1 MRIQTTDS
9 QSKLNMDDRG
19 TGNEKVS
26 LSTAYVAEGTYPADI
41 CVLRYALERNAR
53 AKPNDIFAAFEGGE
67 RWTFAQILRQVE
79 SLAGNLHELGVR
91 QGDHV
96 VLVLPT
102 SALALRAMFAI
113 NYLGAVYVP
122 VNPALKGSSLEHV
135 LHDAGAAF
143 AIVHDSVLDRVLAA
157 APPGLTTIVR
167 SSEETAPAPPAGI
180 AIHGVC
186 VLTRP
191 AAPPPAP
198 PKPIRPFDLQSIIY
212 TSGTTGR
219 SKGVLSSYM
228 HSYSCVGPDA
238 WNCLTADDRQLLHM
252 PIFHIGGAFIACVS
266 LCVGSSIA
274 VVSHFRTEAF
284 WDQIRE
290 LEVTSAFLLGA
301 MATFLLKQP
310 PHPRDRHHGLRMV
323 FIVPLGQSGPAFHAR
338 FGVDVFTLFNM
349 TEICTPLISRA
360 NPSKDSICGR
370 PRAGVEVRLVDEND
384 CSVGIGEVGQLILRS
399 EAPWAMN
406 HGYNNNP
413 QATADA
419 WRNGWFHTGDAFIRD
434 ADGDYRFVDRLKDA
448 IRRRGENIS
457 SYEIE
462 VELLSHPGIR
472 EAAAIS
478 VPSEFSE
485 DEVLVVLA
493 PATGA
498 SLDPQ
503 EIIQHLLPRM
513 AHHMV
518 PRFIRIIDEL
528 PKTPTAKVEKH
539 ILRSEGV
546 TADTWDRE
554 RAGIPVRREKI

>member
-1 MRIQTTDS
+1 MS
-9 QSKLNMDDRG
+9 QLDTAND
-19 TGNEKVS
+19 KVP
-26 LSTAYVAEGTYPADI
+26 LSAAYVAEGTYPADI

-53 AKPNDIFAAFEGGE
+53 TRPDEVFAAFEGGE
-67 RWTFAQILRQVE
+67 RWTFAQTLQQVE
-79 SLAGNLHELGVR
+79 QLAGNLHQLGVR

-102 SALALRAMFAI
+102 SPMALRAMFAI
-113 NYLGAVYVP
+113 NYLGAAYVP

-135 LHDAGAAF
+135 LHNAGAAF
-143 AIVHDSVLDRVLAA
+143 AIVHDSVLDRIVAA
-157 APPGLTTIVR
+157 APPVLKAIVR
-167 SSEETAPAPPAGI
+167 SGDAAAVRTPEGI
-180 AIHGVC
+180 VIHGVS
-186 VLTRP
+186 VLSTSVI
-191 AAPPPAP
+191 PPPDP
-198 PKPIRPFDLQSIIY
+198 PKPIQPFDLQSIIY

-238 WNCLTADDRQLLHM
+238 WNCLTAGDRQLLHM
-252 PIFHIGGAFIACVS
+252 PIFHIGGAFIATVA

-310 PHPRDRHHGLRMV
+310 PRASDRDHRLHMV
-323 FIVPLGQSGPAFHAR
+323 FIVPLGQSGPAFHDR
-338 FGVDVFTLFNM
+338 FGVDVYTLFNM
-349 TEICTPLISRA
+349 TEICTPLISGA
-360 NPSKDSICGR
+360 NPVKHSICGR

-384 CSVGIGEVGQLILRS
+384 CSVADGEVGQLILRT

-462 VELLSHPGIR
+462 VELLCHPAIR
-472 EAAAIS
+472 EAAAIP
-478 VPSEFSE
+478 VASEFSE

-493 PATGA
+493 PASGA
-498 SLDPQ
+498 SLDPE
-503 EIIQHLLPRM
+503 EIIRHLLPRV
-513 AHHMV
+513 ASHML
-518 PRFIRIIDEL
+518 PRFVRIMDEL
-528 PKTPTAKVEKH
+528 PKTPTSKVEKH
-539 ILRSEGV
+539 ILRTEGV

-554 RAGIPVRREKI
+554 RAGIVIRREAF

>member
-1 MRIQTTDS
+1 MEND
-9 QSKLNMDDRG
+9 MAP
-19 TGNEKVS
+19 
-26 LSTAYVAEGTYPADI
+26 LSAAYVAEGTYPAEI
-41 CVLRYALERNAR
+41 CVLRYALQRNAR
-53 AKPNDIFAAFEGGE
+53 ERPDHVFAAFEGGE
-67 RWTFAQILRQVE
+67 RWTFAQTLRAVE
-79 SLAGNLHELGVR
+79 SLAGNLSELGVR

-102 SALALRAMFAI
+102 CPLALRVMFAI

-122 VNPALKGSSLEHV
+122 VNPALKGSSLEHI
-135 LHDAGAAF
+135 LRDAGAKLAV
-143 AIVHDSVLDRVLAA
+143 VHDDVFERVLAA
-157 APPGLTTIVR
+157 APPAFVTMVR
-167 SSEETAPAPPAGI
+167 SSDGMRHQPPD
-180 AIHGVC
+180 AIVTHGVSA
-186 VLTRP
+186 LTK
-191 AAPPPAP
+191 ASAPPPEP
-198 PKPIRPFDLQSIIY
+198 PIPIRPFDTQSIIY

-228 HSYSCVGPDA
+228 HAFSCVGPDA
-238 WNCLTADDRQLLHM
+238 WHCLTAKDRQLLHM
-252 PIFHIGGAFIACVS
+252 PIFHIGGAFIATVA

-274 VVSHFRTEAF
+274 VVPHFRTETF
-284 WDQIRE
+284 WDQVRE
-290 LEVTSAFLLGA
+290 LEVTSAFLLGG

-310 PHPRDRHHGLRMV
+310 PDSRDRDHGLRMV
-323 FIVPLGQSGPAFHAR
+323 FIVPLGRSAKPFRER
-338 FGVDVFTLFNM
+338 FGVDVITLFNM

-360 NPSKDSICGR
+360 NPGKDNVCGR
-370 PRAGVEVRLVDEND
+370 PRAGVEVRLVDEHD
-384 CSVGIGEVGQLILRS
+384 CSVKDGEVGQLILRT

-406 HGYNNNP
+406 HGYNDNP

-462 VELLSHPGIR
+462 VELLSHPAVR
-472 EAAAIS
+472 EAAAIP

-493 PATGA
+493 AAGGA
-498 SLDPQ
+498 SIDP
-503 EIIQHLLPRM
+503 EDIIRHLLPRM
-513 AHHMV
+513 ARHMV
-518 PRFIRIIDEL
+518 PRYIRIVDEL

-539 ILRSEGV
+539 VLRAQGL

-554 RAGIPVRREKI
+554 RAGFLLRRETI

>member
-1 MRIQTTDS
+1 V
-9 QSKLNMDDRG
+9 KLMSNSG
-19 TGNEKVS
+19 TGNDKVP
-26 LSTAYVAEGTYPADI
+26 LSAAYVAEGTYPADI

-53 AKPNDIFAAFEGGE
+53 AKPDEIFAAFESGE
-67 RWTFAQILRQVE
+67 RWTFAQTLQQVE
-79 SLAGNLHELGVR
+79 NLAGNLHELGVR
-91 QGDHV
+91 QGDHI

-102 SALALRAMFAI
+102 SPLALRAMFAI

-135 LHDAGAAF
+135 LNNAGSAF
-143 AIVHDSVLDRVLAA
+143 AIVHDSVLDRILAA
-157 APPGLTTIVR
+157 APPALKTIVR
-167 SSEETAPAPPAGI
+167 SSDATAPAPPSGI
-180 AIHGVC
+180 TIHSVSA
-186 VLTRP
+186 LTKP
-191 AAPPPAP
+191 SAAPPAP
-198 PKPIRPFDLQSIIY
+198 PKPIQPFDTQSIIY

-238 WNCLTADDRQLLHM
+238 WNCLTASDRQLLHM
-252 PIFHIGGAFIACVS
+252 PIFHIGGAFIATVA

-284 WDQIRE
+284 WDQVRE

-310 PHPRDRHHGLRMV
+310 PHPRDRDHKLRMV
-323 FIVPLGQSGPAFHAR
+323 FIVPLGQSGPAFRER
-338 FGVDVFTLFNM
+338 FGADVFTLFNM

-360 NPSKDSICGR
+360 NPAKDSICGR

-384 CSVGIGEVGQLILRS
+384 CSVGDGEVGQLILRT

-462 VELLSHPGIR
+462 VELLSHPSVR
-472 EAAAIS
+472 EAAAIP

-493 PATGA
+493 PASGA
-498 SLDPQ
+498 SIDPE

-513 AHHMV
+513 ARHML
-518 PRFIRIIDEL
+518 PRFIRVIDEL

-539 ILRSEGV
+539 VLRAEGL

-554 RAGIPVRREKI
+554 RAGIAIRRETI

>member
-1 MRIQTTDS
+1 MTPMSALATTDD
-9 QSKLNMDDRG
+9 KIP
-19 TGNEKVS
+19 
-26 LSTAYVAEGTYPADI
+26 LSADYVAEGTYPAEC
-41 CVLRYALERNAR
+41 CVLRYALERHAHTR
-53 AKPNDIFAAFEGGE
+53 PNEVFAAFEGGE
-67 RWTFAQILRQVE
+67 RWTFAQTLEQVA

-96 VLVLPT
+96 VLMLPT
-102 SALALRAMFAI
+102 SPLALRVMFAI

-122 VNPALKGSSLEHV
+122 VNPALRGSSLEHV
-135 LHDAGAAF
+135 LQNAGAAL
-143 AIVHDSVLDRVLAA
+143 AVVHDSVLDRMLAA
-157 APPGLTTIVR
+157 APHNLKTVVR
-167 SSEETAPAPPAGI
+167 SSDEPGPTRGGITMHGASVLTKQAAPAPAPN
-180 AIHGVC
+180 
-186 VLTRP
+186 RP
-191 AAPPPAP
+191 
-198 PKPIRPFDLQSIIY
+198 IQPFDTQSIIY

-228 HSYSCVGPDA
+228 HAYSCVGPDA
-238 WNCLTADDRQLLHM
+238 WNCLTPRDRQLLHM
-252 PIFHIGGAFIACVS
+252 PIFHIGGAFIATVS

-310 PHPRDRHHGLRMV
+310 PNPRDRDHALRMV
-323 FIVPLGQSGPAFHAR
+323 FIVPLGQSCKPFRER

-360 NPSKDSICGR
+360 NPAKDNICGR
-370 PRAGVEVRLVDEND
+370 PRAGVEVRLVDAND
-384 CSVGIGEVGQLILRS
+384 CSVRDGEVGQLILRT

-457 SYEIE
+457 SHEIE
-462 VELLSHPGIR
+462 VELLSHPAVR
-472 EAAAIS
+472 EAAAIP

-493 PATGA
+493 PAAGA
-498 SLDPQ
+498 SIRPE
-503 EIIQHLLPRM
+503 EIIEHLVSRV
-513 AHHMV
+513 AHHMI
-518 PRFIRIIDEL
+518 PRFVRVIEEL

-539 ILRSEGV
+539 LLRAEGV

-554 RAGIPVRREKI
+554 RAGIIIRREKL

>member
-1 MRIQTTDS
+1 M
-9 QSKLNMDDRG
+9 G
-19 TGNEKVS
+19 VS
-26 LSTAYVAEGTYPADI
+26 RTSDQPAPLSADYVAEGTYPAEI
-41 CVLRYALERNAR
+41 CVLRYALERHAR
-53 AKPNDIFAAFEGGE
+53 EQPDRIFAAFEGGE
-67 RWTFAQILRQVE
+67 RWTFAQSLEQVQN
-79 SLAGNLHELGVR
+79 LAGHLHALGVR
-91 QGDHV
+91 QGDRV

-102 SALALRAMFAI
+102 SPLSLRTMFAI

-122 VNPALKGSSLEHV
+122 VNPALKGSALEHV
-135 LHDAGAAF
+135 LHNAGAAL
-143 AIVHDSVLDRVLAA
+143 AIVQDGVFDRVRAAAPAGLTSIIRSSDPVLAA
-157 APPGLTTIVR
+157 R
-167 SSEETAPAPPAGI
+167 
-180 AIHGVC
+180 
-186 VLTRP
+186 
-191 AAPPPAP
+191 AAPPPPP
-198 PKPIRPFDLQSIIY
+198 PKPIKPFDTQSIIY

-228 HSYSCVGPDA
+228 HAFSCVGPDA
-238 WNCLTADDRQLLHM
+238 WNCLTKDDRQLLHM
-252 PIFHIGGAFIACVS
+252 PIFHIGGAFIATVA

-284 WDQIRE
+284 WDQVRE

-301 MATFLLKQP
+301 MATFLLKQEP
-310 PHPRDRHHGLRMV
+310 TPRDRDHGLRMV

-338 FGVDVFTLFNM
+338 FGADVFTLFNM
-349 TEICTPLISRA
+349 TEICTPLISAA
-360 NPSKDSICGR
+360 NPAKPSICGR
-370 PRAGVEVRLVDEND
+370 PRAGVEVRLVDEHD
-384 CSVGIGEVGQLILRS
+384 CAVADGEVGQLILRT

-406 HGYNNNP
+406 HGYHNNP

-462 VELLSHPGIR
+462 VELLSHPAVR
-472 EAAAIS
+472 EAAAIP

-493 PATGA
+493 PAGGA
-498 SLDPQ
+498 AIDP
-503 EIIQHLLPRM
+503 EDIIRHLLPRM

-518 PRFIRIIDEL
+518 PRYIRIVDEL

-539 ILRSEGV
+539 LLRAEGL
-546 TADTWDRE
+546 TENTWDRE
-554 RAGIPVRREKI
+554 RAGFIIRREKI

>member
-1 MRIQTTDS
+1 
-9 QSKLNMDDRG
+9 MDYSG
-19 TGNEKVS
+19 KGNDKVP
-26 LSTAYVAEGTYPADI
+26 LSAAYVAEGTYPADI

-53 AKPNDIFAAFEGGE
+53 SKPDEIFAAFEGGE
-67 RWTFAQILRQVE
+67 RWTFAQTMQQVE
-79 SLAGNLHELGVR
+79 GLAGNIHELGVR

-102 SALALRAMFAI
+102 SPLALRAMFAI

-135 LHDAGAAF
+135 LHNAGAAI
-143 AIVHDSVLDRVLAA
+143 ALVHDTVLDRVLAA
-157 APPGLTTIVR
+157 APPALKAIVR
-167 SSEETAPAPPAGI
+167 SGDAATMTTPEGVT
-180 AIHGVC
+180 IHGVS
-186 VLTRP
+186 VLSKT
-191 AAPPPAP
+191 AASPPAP
-198 PKPIRPFDLQSIIY
+198 PKPIQPFDLQSIVY

-252 PIFHIGGAFIACVS
+252 PIFHIGGAFIATVA

-284 WDQIRE
+284 WDQVRE

-310 PHPRDRHHGLRMV
+310 PHPRDRDHNLRMV
-323 FIVPLGQSGPAFHAR
+323 FIVPLGQSGPAFHDR
-338 FGVDVFTLFNM
+338 FGADVFTLFNM

-360 NPSKDSICGR
+360 NPAKDSICGC
-370 PRAGVEVRLVDEND
+370 PRAGIEVRLVDEND
-384 CSVGIGEVGQLILRS
+384 CSVGIGEVGQLILRT

-457 SYEIE
+457 SFEIE
-462 VELLSHPGIR
+462 VELLSHPSVR
-472 EAAAIS
+472 EAAAIP

-493 PATGA
+493 PARGA
-498 SLDPQ
+498 SIDP
-503 EIIQHLLPRM
+503 EDIIRHLLPRM

-518 PRFIRIIDEL
+518 PRFIRVIDEL

-539 ILRSEGV
+539 VLRAEGL

-554 RAGIPVRREKI
+554 RAGISIRRGKL

>member
-1 MRIQTTDS
+1 MGHSETS
-9 QSKLNMDDRG
+9 QDR
-19 TGNEKVS
+19 VP
-26 LSTAYVAEGTYPADI
+26 LSAAYVAEGTYPAET

-53 AKPNDIFAAFEGGE
+53 DKPEQIFAAFEGGE
-67 RWTFAQILRQVE
+67 RWSFAQTLQQVQ
-79 SLAGNLHELGVR
+79 SLAGNLHGLGVR

-102 SALALRAMFAI
+102 SPLALRAMFAI

-135 LHDAGAAF
+135 LHNAGAAF
-143 AIVHDSVLDRVLAA
+143 AIVHDSILERVVAA
-157 APPGLTTIVR
+157 APPALKTFVR
-167 SSEETAPAPPAGI
+167 SSDTATPEVPDGI
-180 AIHGVC
+180 SIHPVSA
-186 VLTRP
+186 LTKSST
-191 AAPPPAP
+191 PPPSP
-198 PKPIRPFDLQSIIY
+198 PKPIQPFDTQSIIY

-228 HSYSCVGPDA
+228 HAYSCVGPDA

-252 PIFHIGGAFIACVS
+252 PIFHIGGAFIATVA

-284 WDQIRE
+284 WDQVRE

-310 PHPRDRHHGLRMV
+310 PGDGDRDHGLRMV
-323 FIVPLGQSGPAFHAR
+323 FIVPLGQSGRVFRER

-349 TEICTPLISRA
+349 TEICTPLISSA
-360 NPSKDSICGR
+360 NPAKDSICGR
-370 PRAGVEVRLVDEND
+370 PRAGVEVRLVDDND
-384 CSVGIGEVGQLILRS
+384 CSVGDGEVGQLILRT

-419 WRNGWFHTGDAFIRD
+419 WRNGWFHTGDGFIRD
-434 ADGDYRFVDRLKDA
+434 VDGDYRFVDRLKDA

-462 VELLSHPGIR
+462 MELLSHPSVR
-472 EAAAIS
+472 EAAAIP

-493 PATGA
+493 PASGA
-498 SLDPQ
+498 SIDP
-503 EIIQHLLPRM
+503 EDIIRHLLPRI

-518 PRFIRIIDEL
+518 PRFIRVVDEL

-539 ILRSEGV
+539 LLRAEGL

-554 RAGIPVRREKI
+554 RAGFIIRRETI

>member
-1 MRIQTTDS
+1 MGH
-9 QSKLNMDDRG
+9 SK
-19 TGNEKVS
+19 TSEEKAQ
-26 LSTAYVAEGTYPADI
+26 LSAAYVAEGTYPAEI

-53 AKPNDIFAAFEGGE
+53 DRPDQIFAAFEGGE
-67 RWTFAQILRQVE
+67 RWTFAQTLTQVQN
-79 SLAGNLHELGVR
+79 LAGNLHALGVR
-91 QGDHV
+91 QGDRV

-102 SALALRAMFAI
+102 SPLALRTMFAI

-135 LHDAGAAF
+135 LHNAGAAL
-143 AIVHDSVLDRVLAA
+143 AIVHDSVLDRLLAA
-157 APPGLTTIVR
+157 APPTLATIIR
-167 SSEETAPAPPAGI
+167 SSDA
-180 AIHGVC
+180 
-186 VLTRP
+186 VLVTKT
-191 AAPPPAP
+191 AAPPPP
-198 PKPIRPFDLQSIIY
+198 QKPIQPFDTQSIIY

-228 HSYSCVGPDA
+228 HAYSCVGPDA

-252 PIFHIGGAFIACVS
+252 PIFHIGGAFIATVA

-284 WDQIRE
+284 WGQVRE

-301 MATFLLKQP
+301 MATFLLKQQP
-310 PHPRDRHHGLRMV
+310 DPRDRDHGLRMV
-323 FIVPLGQSGPAFHAR
+323 FIVPLGQSGPAFRAR

-349 TEICTPLISRA
+349 TEICTPLISGA
-360 NPSKDSICGR
+360 NPAKDSICGR
-370 PRAGVEVRLVDEND
+370 PRAGVEVRLVDEHD
-384 CSVGIGEVGQLILRS
+384 CSVADGEVGQLILRT

-406 HGYNNNP
+406 HGYHNNP

-462 VELLSHPGIR
+462 VELLSHPAVR
-472 EAAAIS
+472 EAAAIP
-478 VPSEFSE
+478 VASEFSE

-493 PATGA
+493 PASGA
-498 SLDPQ
+498 SIDP
-503 EIIQHLLPRM
+503 EDIIRHLLPRM

-518 PRFIRIIDEL
+518 PRYIRIVDEL

-539 ILRSEGV
+539 ILRAEGLTV
-546 TADTWDRE
+546 DTWDRE
-554 RAGIPVRREKI
+554 RADIIIRREKI

>member
-1 MRIQTTDS
+1 M
-9 QSKLNMDDRG
+9 
-19 TGNEKVS
+19 
-26 LSTAYVAEGTYPADI
+26 AEGTYPAEI

-53 AKPNDIFAAFEGGE
+53 AKPDEIFAAFEGGE
-67 RWTFAQILRQVE
+67 RWTFAQTLRQVQ

-102 SALALRAMFAI
+102 SPLALRAMFAV

-135 LHDAGAAF
+135 LHNAGAAF
-143 AIVHDSVLDRVLAA
+143 AIIHDSVLDRVLAA
-157 APPGLTTIVR
+157 APPGLVTIV
-167 SSEETAPAPPAGI
+167 SSSDAPAPAPPEGVT
-180 AIHGVC
+180 IHGVS
-186 VLTRP
+186 VLTR
-191 AAPPPAP
+191 AAASPPDP
-198 PKPIRPFDLQSIIY
+198 PRPIRPFDLQSIIY

-238 WNCLTADDRQLLHM
+238 WNCLRADDRQLLHM

-274 VVSHFRTEAF
+274 VVSHFRTESF

-310 PHPRDRHHGLRMV
+310 PQPGDRDHGLRMV
-323 FIVPLGQSGPAFHAR
+323 FIVPLGQSGPAFHER

-360 NPSKDSICGR
+360 NPLKDSICGR
-370 PRAGVEVRLVDEND
+370 PRAGVEVRLVDEHD
-384 CSVGIGEVGQLILRS
+384 CSVGDGEVGQLILRT

-472 EAAAIS
+472 EAAAIP

-493 PATGA
+493 PASGA

-503 EIIQHLLPRM
+503 EIIQHLIPRM

-539 ILRSEGV
+539 VLRGEGI

-554 RAGIPVRREKI
+554 RAGVTVRREKI

>member
-1 MRIQTTDS
+1 V
-9 QSKLNMDDRG
+9 KLMSNSG
-19 TGNEKVS
+19 TGNDKVP
-26 LSTAYVAEGTYPADI
+26 LSAAYVAEGTYPADI

-53 AKPNDIFAAFEGGE
+53 AKPDEIFAAFEGGE
-67 RWTFAQILRQVE
+67 RWTFAQTLQQVE
-79 SLAGNLHELGVR
+79 NLAGNLHELGVR
-91 QGDHV
+91 QGDHI

-102 SALALRAMFAI
+102 SPLALRAMFAI

-135 LHDAGAAF
+135 LNNAGSAF
-143 AIVHDSVLDRVLAA
+143 AIVHDSVLDRILAA
-157 APPGLTTIVR
+157 APPALKTIVR
-167 SSEETAPAPPAGI
+167 SSDATAPAPPSGI
-180 AIHGVC
+180 TIHSVSA
-186 VLTRP
+186 LTKP
-191 AAPPPAP
+191 SAAPPAP
-198 PKPIRPFDLQSIIY
+198 PKPIQPFDTQSIIY

-238 WNCLTADDRQLLHM
+238 WNCLTAGDRQLLHM
-252 PIFHIGGAFIACVS
+252 PIFHIGGAFIATVA

-284 WDQIRE
+284 WDQVRE

-310 PHPRDRHHGLRMV
+310 PHPRDRDHKLRMV
-323 FIVPLGQSGPAFHAR
+323 FIVPLGQSGPAFRER
-338 FGVDVFTLFNM
+338 FGADVFTLFNM

-360 NPSKDSICGR
+360 NPAKDSICGR
-370 PRAGVEVRLVDEND
+370 PRVGVEVRLVHEND
-384 CSVGIGEVGQLILRS
+384 CSVGDGEVGQLILRT

-462 VELLSHPGIR
+462 VELLSHPSVR
-472 EAAAIS
+472 EAAAIP

-493 PATGA
+493 PASGA
-498 SLDPQ
+498 SIDPE

-513 AHHMV
+513 ARHML
-518 PRFIRIIDEL
+518 PRFIRVIDEL

-539 ILRSEGV
+539 VLRAEGL

-554 RAGIPVRREKI
+554 RAGIAIRRETI